1 MGGAKEQEGMSA
13 LEKMMKEQRAKG
25 KDKEEKSDDAKSKA
39 LNLNERETVEFA
51 IEALQKVLG
60 VDFKSNQVEV
70 AVCSKDRTRFRSLE
84 EKEIDEYLT
93 IISEKD

>member
-1 MGGAKEQEGMSA
+1 
-13 LEKMMKEQRAKG
+13 MKHF
-25 KDKEEKSDDAKSKA
+25 KA
-39 LNLNERETVEFA
+39 VNKCVAAILAYLS